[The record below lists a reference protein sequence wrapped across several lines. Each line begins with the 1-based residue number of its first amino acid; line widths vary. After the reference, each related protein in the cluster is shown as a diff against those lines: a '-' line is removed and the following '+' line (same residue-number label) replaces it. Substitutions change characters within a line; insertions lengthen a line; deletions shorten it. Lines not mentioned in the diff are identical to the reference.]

1 MGKNKKSGFNRIGR
15 YFLAGLFA
23 ILPLLITVI
32 AITWTLGFLGQLVG
46 PDTFLGNQLSKIGLN
61 FVRNP
66 VVAYVIGW
74 VGICIGTLV
83 LGFLVE
89 SGMRGLFS
97 KVTAAIAN
105 RLPLV
110 GKVYD
115 TSRQLVDMLDSGGD
129 DKLKGMGV
137 VYCTFG
143 EKGGVGVLALLPTPE
158 PIAINGEKF
167 FAVLVPQSPV
177 PIGGGLLFMPVD
189 AVERVDM
196 SVEALMSIYVSMG
209 VTAPGMVEESDLKHA
224 KSGVIRNGGDGGAG
238 DGRAGDGGAG
248 SQVLAEDGDSGESGT

>member
-1 MGKNKKSGFNRIGR
+1 MSKKKNGGVNRVVR

-32 AITWTLGFLGQLVG
+32 SITWTLGFLGQLVG
-46 PDTFLGNQLSKIGLN
+46 PETFLGKQLSNIGLN
-61 FVRNP
+61 FVTNP
-66 VVAYVIGW
+66 VVAYGIGW
-74 VGICIGTLV
+74 IGICIGTLI

-97 KVTAAIAN
+97 KVTEAIAK

-115 TSRQLVDMLDSGGD
+115 TSKQLVDMLDSGGD

-158 PIAINGEKF
+158 PIKINDKNF
-167 FAVLVPQSPV
+167 YVVLVPQSPV

-189 AVERVDM
+189 SVERVDM
-196 SVEALMSIYVSMG
+196 SVETLMSIYVSMG
-209 VTAPGMVEESDLKHA
+209 VTAPGMMEESELENAKAIAAANPVTTEINSGSTDSDSADSDKPSERDL
-224 KSGVIRNGGDGGAG
+224 
-238 DGRAGDGGAG
+238 
-248 SQVLAEDGDSGESGT
+248 E

>member
-1 MGKNKKSGFNRIGR
+1 MSKKKSGGVNRIAR

-46 PDTFLGNQLSKIGLN
+46 PETFLGTQLSKIGLN
-61 FVRNP
+61 FVTNP
-66 VVAYVIGW
+66 IVAYAIGW
-74 VGICIGTLV
+74 IGICIGTLI

-97 KVTAAIAN
+97 KVTEAIAK

-115 TSRQLVDMLDSGGD
+115 TSKQLVDMLDTGGD

-158 PIAINGEKF
+158 PIKINDREF
-167 FAVLVPQSPV
+167 YVVLVPQSPV
-177 PIGGGLLFMPVD
+177 PIGGGLLFMPLD

-196 SVEALMSIYVSMG
+196 SVETLMSIYVSMG
-209 VTAPGMVEESDLKHA
+209 VTAPGMMEDSDIEKA
-224 KSGVIRNGGDGGAG
+224 KTLTGEAPKTGTVDRGAT
-238 DGRAGDGGAG
+238 D
-248 SQVLAEDGDSGESGT
+248 AEGLG

>member
-1 MGKNKKSGFNRIGR
+1 MSGQKSGLGNPVVR
-15 YFLAGLFA
+15 YFFAGLFA

-32 AITWTLGFLGQLVG
+32 AVAWTLEFFGKLVG
-46 PDTFLGNQLSKIGLN
+46 PDTFLGAQLSMIGLN
-61 FVRNP
+61 YVTNP
-66 VVAYVIGW
+66 VFAYAIGW
-74 VGICIGTLV
+74 IGILAGTLF

-97 KVTAAIAN
+97 RVTQAIAK

-115 TSRQLVDMLDSGGD
+115 TSKQLVDMLDTGGD

-143 EKGGVGVLALLPTPE
+143 TKGGVGVLALLPTPE
-158 PIAINGEKF
+158 PITINEKDF
-167 FAVLVPQSPV
+167 FVVLVPQSPV
-177 PIGGGLLFMPVD
+177 PIGGGLLFMPVES
-189 AVERVDM
+189 VVRVDM

-209 VTAPGMVEESDLKHA
+209 VTAPGMM
-224 KSGVIRNGGDGGAG
+224 
-238 DGRAGDGGAG
+238 
-248 SQVLAEDGDSGESGT
+248 GESEIEEAKLHANAAQATDDAQNPNANQ

>member
-1 MGKNKKSGFNRIGR
+1 MSKKQSVGVNRIAR

-61 FVRNP
+61 FVTSP
-66 VVAYVIGW
+66 IVAYAIGW
-74 VGICIGTLV
+74 IGICIGTLV

-97 KVTAAIAN
+97 KVTAAIAK

-115 TSRQLVDMLDSGGD
+115 TSKQLVDMIDSGGD

-143 EKGGVGVLALLPTPE
+143 ENGGVGVLALLPTPE
-158 PIAINGEKF
+158 VITINDKQF
-167 FAVLVPQSPV
+167 YVVLVPQSPV
-177 PIGGGLLFMPVD
+177 PIGGGLLFMPMD
-189 AVERVDM
+189 AVVRVDM

-209 VTAPGMVEESDLKHA
+209 VTAPGMIEQADLEKAKTIVAAQQKSDA
-224 KSGVIRNGGDGGAG
+224 EQAGA
-238 DGRAGDGGAG
+238 AG
-248 SQVLAEDGDSGESGT
+248 SGDSADEKN

>member
-1 MGKNKKSGFNRIGR
+1 MSREKKSGLFNRILR

-32 AITWTLGFLGQLVG
+32 TITWTVGFLGQLVG
-46 PDTFLGNQLSKIGLN
+46 PETFLGAQLSKIGLN
-61 FVRNP
+61 FVGNP
-66 VVAYVIGW
+66 VVAYAIGW
-74 VGICIGTLV
+74 IGIFAGTLV

-97 KVTAAIAN
+97 RVTVAIAK

-115 TSRQLVDMLDSGGD
+115 TSKQLVDMLDTGGD

-158 PIAINGEKF
+158 PITINGKEF
-167 FAVLVPQSPV
+167 FVVLVPQSPV
-177 PIGGGLLFMPVD
+177 PIGGGLLFMPVE

-196 SVEALMSIYVSMG
+196 SVEALMSVYVSMG
-209 VTAPGMVEESDLKHA
+209 VTAPGMMDEAGIEEA
-224 KSGVIRNGGDGGAG
+224 KSMAI
-238 DGRAGDGGAG
+238 
-248 SQVLAEDGDSGESGT
+248 AESMTAENPAKDSDAESEN

>member
-1 MGKNKKSGFNRIGR
+1 MSAKKTGGVNRIVR

-23 ILPLLITVI
+23 ILPLLITVV
-32 AITWTLGFLGQLVG
+32 AITWTLGFLGQIVG
-46 PDTFLGNQLSKIGLN
+46 PETFLGNQLSKLGLK
-61 FVRNP
+61 FVTNP
-66 VVAYVIGW
+66 VVAYAIGW
-74 VGICIGTLV
+74 VGICLGTLI

-97 KVTAAIAN
+97 KVTQAIAN

-115 TSRQLVDMLDSGGD
+115 TSKQLVDMLDSGGD

-143 EKGGVGVLALLPTPE
+143 EKGGVGVLALLPTPK
-158 PIAINGEKF
+158 PIKINEKEF
-167 FAVLVPQSPV
+167 YVVLVPQSPV

-196 SVEALMSIYVSMG
+196 SVETLMSIYVSMG
-209 VTAPGMVEESDLKHA
+209 VTAPGMMEDADIERA
-224 KSGVIRNGGDGGAG
+224 KTI
-238 DGRAGDGGAG
+238 AG
-248 SQVLAEDGDSGESGT
+248 SGSESKLTDDPAPNSEV

>member
-1 MGKNKKSGFNRIGR
+1 MSTKKSGGVNRIVR

-61 FVRNP
+61 FVTNP
-66 VVAYVIGW
+66 IVAYGIGW
-74 VGICIGTLV
+74 IGICIGTLI

-97 KVTAAIAN
+97 KVTEAIAK

-115 TSRQLVDMLDSGGD
+115 TSKQLVDMLDTGGD

-158 PIAINGEKF
+158 PIKINDKQF
-167 FAVLVPQSPV
+167 YVVLVPQSPV
-177 PIGGGLLFMPVD
+177 PIGGGLLFMPLE

-196 SVEALMSIYVSMG
+196 SVETLMSIYVSMG
-209 VTAPGMVEESDLKHA
+209 VTAPGMMKDSELEEAKAIAAAAKASTKTDNRSENSDERDR
-224 KSGVIRNGGDGGAG
+224 S
-238 DGRAGDGGAG
+238 RAA
-248 SQVLAEDGDSGESGT
+248 DSDHERE

>member
-1 MGKNKKSGFNRIGR
+1 MSRKKSGLTNRIIR
-15 YFLAGLFA
+15 YFLAGMFA

-32 AITWTLGFLGQLVG
+32 AITWTLGFLGELVG
-46 PDTFLGNQLSKIGLN
+46 PETFLGAQLSKIGLN
-61 FVRNP
+61 FVGNP
-66 VVAYVIGW
+66 VFAYAIGW
-74 VGICIGTLV
+74 VGILAGTLV

-97 KVTAAIAN
+97 RVTEAIAK

-115 TSRQLVDMLDSGGD
+115 TSKQLVDMIDTGGD

-143 EKGGVGVLALLPTPE
+143 ETGGVGVLALLPTPD
-158 PIAINGEKF
+158 PITINEKDF
-167 FAVLVPQSPV
+167 YVVLVPQSPV
-177 PIGGGLLFMPVD
+177 PIGGGLLFMPVE

-196 SVEALMSIYVSMG
+196 SVETLMSIYVSMG
-209 VTAPGMVEESDLKHA
+209 VTAPGMMGDAEIEVA
-224 KSGVIRNGGDGGAG
+224 KSKATAKSIADGIDNADIDSSRSGDAG
-238 DGRAGDGGAG
+238 RGP
-248 SQVLAEDGDSGESGT
+248 S

>member
-1 MGKNKKSGFNRIGR
+1 MNRIVR
-15 YFLAGLFA
+15 YFVAGLFA

-32 AITWTLGFLGQLVG
+32 AITWTLSFLGQLVG
-46 PDTFLGNQLSKIGLN
+46 PETFLGNQLSKIGLN

-66 VVAYVIGW
+66 IVAYAIGW

-97 KVTAAIAN
+97 KVTVAIAK

-115 TSRQLVDMLDSGGD
+115 TSKQLVDMIDSGGD

-143 EKGGVGVLALLPTPE
+143 QEGGVGVLALLPTPE
-158 PIAINGEKF
+158 AITINEQRF
-167 FAVLVPQSPV
+167 YVVLVPQSPV

-189 AVERVDM
+189 SVERVDM

-209 VTAPGMVEESDLKHA
+209 VTAPGMIEQADLERA
-224 KSGVIRNGGDGGAG
+224 KTMVADHQKSEAG
-238 DGRAGDGGAG
+238 DGDAGD
-248 SQVLAEDGDSGESGT
+248 SKNAES

>member
-1 MGKNKKSGFNRIGR
+1 MSKKKSGGVNRIAR

-46 PDTFLGNQLSKIGLN
+46 PETFLGTQLSKIGLN
-61 FVRNP
+61 FVTNP
-66 VVAYVIGW
+66 IVAYAIGW
-74 VGICIGTLV
+74 IGICIGTLI

-97 KVTAAIAN
+97 KVTEAIAK

-115 TSRQLVDMLDSGGD
+115 TSKQLVDMLDTGGD

-158 PIAINGEKF
+158 PIKINDKEF
-167 FAVLVPQSPV
+167 YVVLVPQSPV
-177 PIGGGLLFMPVD
+177 PIGGGLLFMPLD

-196 SVEALMSIYVSMG
+196 SVETLMSIYVSMG
-209 VTAPGMVEESDLKHA
+209 VTAPGMMEDSDIEKA
-224 KSGVIRNGGDGGAG
+224 KTLTGEAPKTGTVDRGAT
-238 DGRAGDGGAG
+238 D
-248 SQVLAEDGDSGESGT
+248 AEGLG

>member
-1 MGKNKKSGFNRIGR
+1 MSMKKSGGMNRVVR
-15 YFLAGLFA
+15 YFVAGLFA

-61 FVRNP
+61 FVTNP
-66 VVAYVIGW
+66 IVAYAIGW
-74 VGICIGTLV
+74 IGICIGTLV

-97 KVTAAIAN
+97 KVTAAIAR

-115 TSRQLVDMLDSGGD
+115 TSKQLVDMIDSGGD

-143 EKGGVGVLALLPTPE
+143 EEGGVGVLALLPTPE
-158 PIAINGEKF
+158 AITINQKQF
-167 FAVLVPQSPV
+167 YVVLVPQSPV

-189 AVERVDM
+189 AVERVNM
-196 SVEALMSIYVSMG
+196 SVESLMSIYVSMG
-209 VTAPGMVEESDLKHA
+209 VTAPGMIEQADLEKAKTILAAHQKSDADQLE
-224 KSGVIRNGGDGGAG
+224 AG
-238 DGRAGDGGAG
+238 ETA
-248 SQVLAEDGDSGESGT
+248 DSPDATK

>member
-1 MGKNKKSGFNRIGR
+1 MSGQKSGLGNRVIR
-15 YFLAGLFA
+15 YFFAGLFA

-32 AITWTLGFLGQLVG
+32 AITWTLGFFGKLVG
-46 PDTFLGNQLSKIGLN
+46 PETFLGAQLSSIGLN
-61 FVRNP
+61 FVTNP
-66 VVAYVIGW
+66 LFAYAIGW
-74 VGICIGTLV
+74 IGILAGTLF

-97 KVTAAIAN
+97 RVTQAIAK

-115 TSRQLVDMLDSGGD
+115 TSKQLVDMLDTGGD

-143 EKGGVGVLALLPTPE
+143 VKGGVGVLALLPTPE
-158 PIAINGEKF
+158 PITINEKDF
-167 FAVLVPQSPV
+167 FVVLVPQSPV
-177 PIGGGLLFMPVD
+177 PIGGGLLFMPVES
-189 AVERVDM
+189 VERVDM

-209 VTAPGMVEESDLKHA
+209 VTAPGMM
-224 KSGVIRNGGDGGAG
+224 
-238 DGRAGDGGAG
+238 
-248 SQVLAEDGDSGESGT
+248 GESEIEEAKLHANAAQATDDAQNPNANQ

>member
-1 MGKNKKSGFNRIGR
+1 MNRIVR
-15 YFLAGLFA
+15 YFVAGLFA

-32 AITWTLGFLGQLVG
+32 AITWTLSFLGQLVG
-46 PDTFLGNQLSKIGLN
+46 PETFLGNQLSKIGLN

-66 VVAYVIGW
+66 IVAYAIGW

-97 KVTAAIAN
+97 KVTVAIAK

-115 TSRQLVDMLDSGGD
+115 TSKQLVDMIDSGGD

-143 EKGGVGVLALLPTPE
+143 QEGGVGVLALLPTPE
-158 PIAINGEKF
+158 AITINEQRF
-167 FAVLVPQSPV
+167 YVVLVPQSPV

-189 AVERVDM
+189 SVERVDM

-209 VTAPGMVEESDLKHA
+209 VTAPGMIEQADLERA
-224 KSGVIRNGGDGGAG
+224 KTMVAAHQKSEAG
-238 DGRAGDGGAG
+238 DGDAGD
-248 SQVLAEDGDSGESGT
+248 SKNAES

>member
-1 MGKNKKSGFNRIGR
+1 MSKKKSGGVNRIAR

-46 PDTFLGNQLSKIGLN
+46 PETFLGTQLSKIGLN
-61 FVRNP
+61 FVTNP
-66 VVAYVIGW
+66 IVAYAIGW
-74 VGICIGTLV
+74 IGICIGTLI

-97 KVTAAIAN
+97 KVTEAIAK

-115 TSRQLVDMLDSGGD
+115 TSKQLVDMLDTGGD

-158 PIAINGEKF
+158 PIKINDKEF
-167 FAVLVPQSPV
+167 YVVLVPQSPV
-177 PIGGGLLFMPVD
+177 PIGGGLLFMPSD

-196 SVEALMSIYVSMG
+196 SVETLMSIYVSMG
-209 VTAPGMVEESDLKHA
+209 VTAPGMMEDSDIEKA
-224 KSGVIRNGGDGGAG
+224 KTLTGEAPKTGTVDRGAT
-238 DGRAGDGGAG
+238 D
-248 SQVLAEDGDSGESGT
+248 AEGLG